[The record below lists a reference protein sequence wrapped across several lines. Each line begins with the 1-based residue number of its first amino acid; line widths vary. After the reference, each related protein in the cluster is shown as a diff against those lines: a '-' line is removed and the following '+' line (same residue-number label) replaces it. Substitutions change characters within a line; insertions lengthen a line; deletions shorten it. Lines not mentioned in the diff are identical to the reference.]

1 MSVELHAL
9 KPRCFLYLSVFMTM
23 WLFLLYIVHSW
34 VDFPVVSQYLKQ
46 KDKKKVNNLP
56 RVTCLTNGTQS
67 IFLNLAGRWCMKW
80 LGTDDITDFQV
91 SRPQ

>member
-1 MSVELHAL
+1 M
-9 KPRCFLYLSVFMTM
+9 LSVFKCIYDHVDI

-46 KDKKKVNNLP
+46 KDKKKAHNLP

-67 IFLNLAGRWCMKW
+67 FLFEIISKFGNFLKFSGSMVYEMAGN
-80 LGTDDITDFQV
+80 
-91 SRPQ
+91 